1 MSTEPFEHL
10 QLPWGMPRNFSGAL
24 FGSSAVVPV
33 VPGSSWAPLLNRSCL
48 KMRKAPQI
56 HLQFKHVLKWI
67 KITNLIGDTTFSDRN
82 IYPNWTVNPRES
94 LASIPFARPPH
105 ASLNSNRS
113 ARKNTQWSRW
123 QIPNMNFYEFLACFE
138 IYTMITMFWHSIF
151 PKHQKYYG
159 YFEVLWRS
167 KHQYPDSI
175 QTVSNQYPNSI
186 HRYS

>member
-67 KITNLIGDTTFSDRN
+67 KIASLIGDTTFSDRN

-105 ASLNSNRS
+105 ASPIESQQQQIHQEKHSMVKVANS
-113 ARKNTQWSRW
+113 KH
-123 QIPNMNFYEFLACFE
+123 EFLW
-138 IYTMITMFWHSIF
+138 ISSMFWNIHYD
-151 PKHQKYYG
+151 HY
-159 YFEVLWRS
+159 VL
-167 KHQYPDSI
+167 
-175 QTVSNQYPNSI
+175 T
-186 HRYS
+186 